1 MTTSNKRQKICFTSY
16 KPPILLLPST
26 HLLLVHPSSMPMPK
40 LQISFAVPSNLL
52 HNLPLLRQLPSLCQ
66 EYSHQLPSNQYR
78 WLFLNFHPR
87 FHFRGCPFYS
97 PSLPL
102 FQPFFAGA
110 HVLLLIPFLLELP
123 CIPILPSLST
133 MTLPLLARCLT
144 LTSVRQKPLTPFSL
158 VRTLPSGSNHYQMS
172 GDDALKV
179 SINLAPLTIP
189 FLETTQLCSSSHIK
203 SLLVAK

>member
-26 HLLLVHPSSMPMPK
+26 HLLLVHPSSMPIPK

-52 HNLPLLRQLPSLCQ
+52 HNLTLLRQLPFLCQ
-66 EYSHQLPSNQYR
+66 EYSHQLPSNQSQH
-78 WLFLNFHPR
+78 LFLYFHPR

-110 HVLLLIPFLLELP
+110 HVLLPIPFLLELP
-123 CIPILPSLST
+123 CIPIFAVRSMYLP
-133 MTLPLLARCLT
+133 
-144 LTSVRQKPLTPFSL
+144 VRYGLGIL
-158 VRTLPSGSNHYQMS
+158 VGH
-172 GDDALKV
+172 
-179 SINLAPLTIP
+179 
-189 FLETTQLCSSSHIK
+189 
-203 SLLVAK
+203 